1 MELFDKTFRAVE
13 KKLDLHFKRHM
24 VLAGNTAN
32 SETPNYKAREINFAG
47 ELERALGT
55 EQKDIA
61 KTNPLHMDLSANENS
76 HVVLDNSG
84 AVGADGN
91 NVDIDINMGKLSA
104 NSRSYNNAVEM
115 LNVKLQMLR
124 MAARGTGGF

>member
-24 VLAGNTAN
+24 VLASNSAN
-32 SETPNYKAREINFAG
+32 SETPNYKARELDFAG
-47 ELERALGT
+47 ELDRAMGRDA
-55 EQKDIA
+55 KDLA
-61 KTNPLHMDLSANENS
+61 MTSPKHMDLSGTEGA
-76 HVVLDNSG
+76 HVVLDNSA

-91 NVDIDINMGKLSA
+91 NVDIDLNMGKLSA
-104 NSRSYNNAVEM
+104 NSRAYTNAVEL

-124 MAARGTGGF
+124 MAARGNGGF